1 VLTPSDFS
9 DLTDC
14 IETANKPQ
22 TKRKFIMTRT
32 TPNPTFANNANT
44 DTQKVVLP
52 TLELE
57 GADIARLYLLEVG
70 HDSKRLTRNTK
81 PVVGLDTR
89 LGNEMRTLKAEFEGG
104 RIPTWRLREC
114 QMHIVDKRRRS
125 EALWFVENEVE
136 CREFIAKSKKGFTSL
151 TALQSAMKKANKK
164 KESSTDD
171 KASTGKSSK
180 ASATPTE
187 ATSEAKP
194 ATKETIFKELLAI
207 CKASDVNIMDIAE
220 MLMLEAEMLTPEELA
235 DEKKVA

>member
-1 VLTPSDFS
+1 
-9 DLTDC
+9 
-14 IETANKPQ
+14 
-22 TKRKFIMTRT
+22 MTRT

-151 TALQSAMKKANKK
+151 TALQSAMSKADKKKA
-164 KESSTDD
+164 SSTDD

-187 ATSEAKP
+187 ATSEVKP
-194 ATKETIFKELLAI
+194 ATKDTIFKELLAI

>member
-1 VLTPSDFS
+1 
-9 DLTDC
+9 
-14 IETANKPQ
+14 
-22 TKRKFIMTRT
+22 MTRT

-70 HDSKRLTRNTK
+70 HDAKRLTRNTK

-104 RIPTWRLREC
+104 RIPTWRLTEC

-136 CREFIAKSKKGFTSL
+136 ARKFIAKSKKGYTSL
-151 TALQSAMKKANKK
+151 SALQKAMSKANKQA
-164 KESSTDD
+164 SSTDD
-171 KASTGKSSK
+171 KASTKDKPK
-180 ASATPTE
+180 ADASPK
-187 ATSEAKP
+187 TSEAKQLP
-194 ATKETIFKELLAI
+194 TEFSKDEIFKQLI
-207 CKASDVNIMDIAE
+207 QVCNDSGVDIMDIAE
-220 MLMLEAEMLTPEELA
+220 MLLREADAIEA
-235 DEKKVA
+235 DASSAVAEAIRHSKAS

>member
-1 VLTPSDFS
+1 
-9 DLTDC
+9 
-14 IETANKPQ
+14 
-22 TKRKFIMTRT
+22 MTRT

-70 HDSKRLTRNTK
+70 HDAKRLTRNTK

-104 RIPTWRLREC
+104 RIPTWRLTEC

-136 CREFIAKSKKGFTSL
+136 AREFIAKSKKGYTSL
-151 TALQSAMKKANKK
+151 SALQKAMSKANKQASSK
-164 KESSTDD
+164 DDTASTDKPEAD
-171 KASTGKSSK
+171 ASPK
-180 ASATPTE
+180 
-187 ATSEAKP
+187 TSEAKP
-194 ATKETIFKELLAI
+194 ATKETIFKELIAI
-207 CKASDVNIMDIAE
+207 CKSSDVDIMDIAE
-220 MLMLEAEMLTPEELA
+220 MLLREADALEVDQL
-235 DEKKVA
+235 KVA

>member
-1 VLTPSDFS
+1 
-9 DLTDC
+9 
-14 IETANKPQ
+14 
-22 TKRKFIMTRT
+22 
-32 TPNPTFANNANT
+32 
-44 DTQKVVLP
+44 
-52 TLELE
+52 
-57 GADIARLYLLEVG
+57 
-70 HDSKRLTRNTK
+70 
-81 PVVGLDTR
+81 
-89 LGNEMRTLKAEFEGG
+89 MRTLKAEFEGG

>member
-1 VLTPSDFS
+1 
-9 DLTDC
+9 
-14 IETANKPQ
+14 
-22 TKRKFIMTRT
+22 MTRT

-70 HDSKRLTRNTK
+70 HDAKRLTRNTK

-104 RIPTWRLREC
+104 RIPTWRLTEC

-136 CREFIAKSKKGFTSL
+136 AREFIAKSKKGYTSL
-151 TALQSAMKKANKK
+151 SALQKAIAKSKK
-164 KESSTDD
+164 KPSSKDDTTSTDKP
-171 KASTGKSSK
+171 KAD
-180 ASATPTE
+180 ATPK
-187 ATSEAKP
+187 TSEAKQRP
-194 ATKETIFKELLAI
+194 TEFSKDEIFKQLI
-207 CKASDVNIMDIAE
+207 QVCNDSGVDIMDIAE
-220 MLMLEAEMLTPEELA
+220 MLLREADAIEA
-235 DEKKVA
+235 DAQSAVAEAVRHSKAS

>member
-1 VLTPSDFS
+1 
-9 DLTDC
+9 
-14 IETANKPQ
+14 
-22 TKRKFIMTRT
+22 MTRT

-70 HDSKRLTRNTK
+70 HDAKRLTRNTK

-104 RIPTWRLREC
+104 RIPTWRLTEC

-136 CREFIAKSKKGFTSL
+136 AREFIAKSKKGYTSL
-151 TALQSAMKKANKK
+151 SALQKAMSKANKQA
-164 KESSTDD
+164 SSTDD
-171 KASTGKSSK
+171 KASTKDKPK
-180 ASATPTE
+180 ADASPK
-187 ATSEAKP
+187 TSEAKP

>member
-1 VLTPSDFS
+1 VLTPSDLS

-22 TKRKFIMTRT
+22 TNRKFIMTRT

-70 HDSKRLTRNTK
+70 HDAKRLTRNTK

-104 RIPTWRLREC
+104 RIPTWRLTEC
-114 QMHIVDKRRRS
+114 QMHIIDKRRRS

-136 CREFIAKSKKGFTSL
+136 ARKFIAKSKKGYTSL
-151 TALQSAMKKANKK
+151 SALQKAMAVANKK
-164 KESSTDD
+164 ASSKDD
-171 KASTGKSSK
+171 TASTKDKPK
-180 ASATPTE
+180 ADASPK
-187 ATSEAKP
+187 TSEAKP
-194 ATKETIFKELLAI
+194 ATKDTIFKELLAI